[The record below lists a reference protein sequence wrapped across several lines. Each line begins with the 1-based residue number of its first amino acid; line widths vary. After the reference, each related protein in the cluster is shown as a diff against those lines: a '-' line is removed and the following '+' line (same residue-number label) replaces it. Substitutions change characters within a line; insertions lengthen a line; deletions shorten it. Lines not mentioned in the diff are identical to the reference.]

1 MTKLSLILLLLL
13 LVVLSLLQMQLPA
26 LTPAQLV
33 IALASMCEMGG
44 RPPQAWLASHE
55 TALLNTNSR
64 SPSNEALSPKVRP
77 CKCAALKAAL
87 LSSFAPWSCFTHQ
100 QEIIT

>member
-1 MTKLSLILLLLL
+1 
-13 LVVLSLLQMQLPA
+13 MQLPA

-33 IALASMCEMGG
+33 IALASMCELGG

-64 SPSNEALSPKVRP
+64 SPSDEALSPKVTLH
-77 CKCAALKAAL
+77 ADL
-87 LSSFAPWSCFTHQ
+87 LEKTHLQ
-100 QEIIT
+100 HLCR

>member
-1 MTKLSLILLLLL
+1 LLL
-13 LVVLSLLQMQLPA
+13 LLQMQLPV

-64 SPSNEALSPKVRP
+64 SPSNEALSPKVRVGSHMFMHVQV
-77 CKCAALKAAL
+77 C
-87 LSSFAPWSCFTHQ
+87 LSRICCMVVLADQ
-100 QEIIT
+100 QRQVA

>member
-1 MTKLSLILLLLL
+1 MPLPLTLLLCCLG
-13 LVVLSLLQMQLPA
+13 LQMQLPV

-64 SPSNEALSPKVRP
+64 APSDEALSPKVRA
-77 CKCAALKAAL
+77 CCCTCASAVVCSVVLALA
-87 LSSFAPWSCFTHQ
+87 
-100 QEIIT
+100 